1 MADVATKRVAQRGP
15 TIREQLK
22 GMDDADV
29 VTSFLDGEERAFQEL
44 VERYQLPPQTV
55 LIEHNGLALHRR
67 EWRGRELHEGD
78 RIEVLRVVAGG

>member
-1 MADVATKRVAQRGP
+1 MTISLNGETADCRDAR
-15 TIREQLK
+15 TIE
-22 GMDDADV
+22 
-29 VTSFLDGEERAFQEL
+29 EL